1 MILKVFIPKLL
12 IVYVEDIAG
21 VWMWRTFSVSL
32 QFSQGP
38 DKSFETFKAL
48 VMLAVEENF
57 LGIDEQ
63 SGDAVNDDSD
73 TYMRE
78 TSIYSL

>member
-1 MILKVFIPKLL
+1 M
-12 IVYVEDIAG
+12 YVEDIEG
-21 VWMWRTFSVSL
+21 VWMSRTFGVCL
-32 QFSQGP
+32 QSSQGP